1 MDANLSCP
9 SKNISWVLS
18 QEPDSVKLCFLAFS
32 CLIVP
37 ATFIFNPA
45 VIIRLQQTYRHKYF
59 TKFFLSSL
67 AIADIFV
74 GLTVI
79 PFMTVGLFY
88 DNRYIFG
95 NLTCDIANSCDVMFT
110 TVSIFHLS
118 TLAFERFVAIR
129 YPLAY
134 NRICGQKTLIV
145 LFILCWIIPA
155 GISFGIILPRIHV
168 LGVEEFAKCTQIHS
182 KSCVFV
188 TNIYFATLPG
198 FVSIFLPILLI
209 MYFNVNICIIVRKQK
224 GLRTYM
230 VCNSAA
236 KEQMSTRKLSK
247 ETRIALTIGLMTT
260 VFLICWLP
268 FFILIV
274 FLAAKPSSS
283 VGIIFPISTWLG
295 YANSAANPIMF
306 LISDIC
312 HKSTVQISHIMK
324 TNT

>member
-1 MDANLSCP
+1 M
-9 SKNISWVLS
+9 KF
-18 QEPDSVKLCFLAFS
+18 CFLAFS
-32 CLIVP
+32 ILIVP

-45 VIIRLQQTYRHKYF
+45 VIIRLQLTHRHKPF

-79 PFMTVGLFY
+79 PFMTFGLFY

-95 NLTCDIANSCDVMFT
+95 NSTCEITNSCDVMFT

-129 YPLAY
+129 YPLSY
-134 NRICGQKTLIV
+134 NRICGQKTMIV

-155 GISFGIILPRIHV
+155 AISFGIILPKIHV
-168 LGVEEFAKCTQIHS
+168 LGVEEIAECTKRQS

-198 FVSIFLPILLI
+198 FISIFLPILLI
-209 MYFNVNICIIVRKQK
+209 MFFNINICIIVRKQR
-224 GLRTYM
+224 GLRRYM
-230 VCNSAA
+230 ICNSAA
-236 KEQMSTRKLSK
+236 NHISNRMFSK
-247 ETRIALTIGLMTT
+247 ETRIALTIGLMTS
-260 VFLICWLP
+260 VFLVCWLP

-274 FLAAKPSSS
+274 FLAARPYSS

-306 LISDIC
+306 LILDIY
-312 HKSTVQISHIMK
+312 HKTPSHIHITK
-324 TNT
+324 ATTDVHYRGAS

>member
-1 MDANLSCP
+1 MKFCLL
-9 SKNISWVLS
+9 V
-18 QEPDSVKLCFLAFS
+18 FS

-45 VIIRLQQTYRHKYF
+45 VIIRLQLTYRHKYF

-88 DNRYIFG
+88 DNRHVFG
-95 NLTCDIANSCDVMFT
+95 NLTCEIANSCDVMFT
-110 TVSIFHLS
+110 TVSIFHLL

-129 YPLAY
+129 CPLTY

-155 GISFGIILPRIHV
+155 AISFGIILPRIHV
-168 LGVEEFAKCTQIHS
+168 LGVEEFAECTQRNS

-198 FVSIFLPILLI
+198 FVSIFLPSLLI
-209 MYFNVNICIIVRKQK
+209 MYFNIYICIIVRKQR
-224 GLRTYM
+224 GLRSYM

-236 KEQMSTRKLSK
+236 NEQISNRKLSK
-247 ETRIALTIGLMTT
+247 ETRIALTIGLMTS
-260 VFLICWLP
+260 VFLLCWLP
-268 FFILIV
+268 FFVLIV
-274 FLAAKPSSS
+274 ILAAEPYSS

-312 HKSTVQISHIMK
+312 HKSSAHFSVIMK
-324 TNT
+324 TGS